1 MEADMKSESGPRA
14 LVVDD
19 ELAWLD
25 NLSDLLEE
33 EGYAVSKAS
42 TRQDAEQ
49 FLNTYIYDIAIMDV
63 NLTDAPTDVK
73 GEPLDQQ
80 GMELIAAIRRF
91 ARKKEMAI
99 VIVTGYGTPNI
110 TRNAFKSLG
119 VQDILFK
126 RSFKAIEFR
135 EVVKEATADIY
146 LKREGYDEELF
157 EQG

>member
-1 MEADMKSESGPRA
+1 MKPKNKPRA

-19 ELAWLD
+19 EPVWLD
-25 NLSDLLEE
+25 TLADLVEE
-33 EGYAVSKAS
+33 EGFAVSKAS
-42 TRQDAEQ
+42 TRLDAEQ

-73 GEPLDQQ
+73 GEPMDQQ
-80 GMELIAAIRRF
+80 GMELITAIRRF

-99 VIVTGYGTPNI
+99 VIVTGYGTPDI

-126 RSFKAIEFR
+126 RSFKAVEFR
-135 EVVKEATADIY
+135 AVVKEATADIY

>member
-1 MEADMKSESGPRA
+1 MKVKYNPRA

-19 ELAWLD
+19 EPVWLD
-25 NLSDLLEE
+25 TLADLLEE
-33 EGYAVSKAS
+33 KGFAVSKAS
-42 TRQDAEQ
+42 TRLDAEQ
-49 FLNTYIYDIAIMDV
+49 FLNTYFFDIVLMDV
-63 NLTDAPTDVK
+63 NLTDAPTDMK

-80 GMELIAAIRRF
+80 GMELITAIRRF

-110 TRNAFKSLG
+110 TRNAFMSLG

-146 LKREGYDEELF
+146 LKREGYDEDLDRQEKV
-157 EQG
+157 

>member
-1 MEADMKSESGPRA
+1 MKSGTAPRA

-19 ELAWLD
+19 ELVWRD

-33 EGYAVSKAS
+33 EGYAVNKAS
-42 TRQDAEQ
+42 TRQEAERL
-49 FLNTYIYDIAIMDV
+49 LNAYIYDVAIMDV

-146 LKREGYDEELF
+146 LKREGYDEELS